1 MHNFSQDTAAP
12 QILNTEPSELGTIPT
27 PTIPFEHLS
36 LSSCVSTTT
45 TTTPVP
51 QPQPTPLSKCAANS
65 GKNAENF
72 GQQIHFCNF
81 AKVRLSKHLQRWEGF
96 LNKLRYERR
105 SNYSNC
111 LQMPLLYWQINKW
124 QSKKTFV
131 MRCDTWMLRR
141 SHCGVVWPDFKKV

>member
-1 MHNFSQDTAAP
+1 MHIFSQDTAGP
-12 QILNTEPSELGTIPT
+12 QILNTESSELGTIPT

-51 QPQPTPLSKCAANS
+51 QPQPPPLSKCAANS

-81 AKVRLSKHLQRWEGF
+81 AKVRLSKHLRQCGEGF

-111 LQMPLLYWQINKW
+111 LQICHYYIDKLTNGNPRKLLLCAAFSLI
-124 QSKKTFV
+124 
-131 MRCDTWMLRR
+131 RR
-141 SHCGVVWPDFKKV
+141 SHCGVV